1 MDKDIRFSEKR
12 VDENYKEQASRDKG
26 VVNSTSRRTSED
38 SVKTQPS
45 ASAPSPK
52 TSKIFLNFVT
62 SLGYQALI
70 HLGDMPN
77 PETNERE
84 VNLEGARGIIDL
96 LMEIKLK
103 TQGNLSAEEA
113 QFFDSVLPEIQ
124 LKFSQSV

>member
-12 VDENYKEQASRDKG
+12 VDENYKEQAAREKKSANSMSRK
-26 VVNSTSRRTSED
+26 TSEV
-38 SVKTQPS
+38 SIESRP
-45 ASAPSPK
+45 ANPSPQ

-77 PETNERE
+77 PETNARE
-84 VNLEGARGIIDL
+84 VNVDGAREIIDL
-96 LMEIKLK
+96 LTEIKLK

-113 QFFDSVLPEIQ
+113 QFFDSVLPELQ
-124 LKFSQSV
+124 LKFSQAV